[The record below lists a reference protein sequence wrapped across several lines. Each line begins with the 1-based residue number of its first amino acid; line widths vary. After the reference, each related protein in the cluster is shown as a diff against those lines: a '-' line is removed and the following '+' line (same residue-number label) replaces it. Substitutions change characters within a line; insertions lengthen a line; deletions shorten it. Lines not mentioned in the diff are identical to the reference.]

1 MFMEQMQDT
10 MDRASN
16 ISVTENGAI
25 GYKTS
30 GKALVDFN
38 FAVSSMRKETEMKV
52 LSSFKKV
59 FEENPEVALR
69 YIFFL
74 RDVRGGLGERRTF
87 RICFKWILDNYYAQV
102 KHLLKLIPE
111 FGRWDDLW
119 YIMDENK
126 KAEKEVAKII
136 TEQFY
141 ADIDGAISGQ
151 SISMLAKWL
160 PSAKTRNKFK
170 QSVLTK
176 ILSAL
181 GMERKEYSKTLS
193 FLREYLQIVER
204 KMSRNEWEEIDYEK
218 VPSRANLIYNS
229 AFLRHDESRRRNFLA
244 AVNRGEKKINSS
256 TVYPYEIVY
265 RYGHCPRVIRDD
277 LEAMW
282 KALPDTVN
290 GNNNTLV
297 VCDGSGSMYINNADS
312 SARCSDVANSLAV
325 YFSER
330 ASGEFKDKYI
340 TFSHRPQLVNFQGCT
355 SLANKLRVL
364 YSHDEYGDTN
374 IEAVFRLIL
383 KTALEHNISQED
395 MPKNILVLSD
405 MEFNDCAVD
414 CCGECFNK
422 LLFDN
427 IAEAYEKHGYKLPR
441 LVFWNICSRTGTI
454 PVRENEMG
462 VALVSGFSVNVMKM
476 VLSGKLDPYEVILET
491 IYNKRYDRITFKP
504 RKAKVRKIK

>member
-1 MFMEQMQDT
+1 MEQMQDT
-10 MDRASN
+10 IDRASN

-136 TEQFY
+136 SEQLDSDMKN
-141 ADIDGAISGQ
+141 AVDGK
-151 SISMLAKWL
+151 SISLLAKWL
-160 PSAKTRNKFK
+160 PSVKTRNKFK
-170 QSVLTK
+170 QSVLNK
-176 ILSAL
+176 ILSMT
-181 GMERKEYSKTLS
+181 GMERKEYSKKLS
-193 FLREYLQIVER
+193 FLRAYLQIVER
-204 KMSRNEWEEIDYEK
+204 KMSKNEWEEIDYEK

-244 AVNRGEKKINSS
+244 AVNCGEKKINSS
-256 TVYPYEIVY
+256 VVYPYEIVC
-265 RYGHCPRVIRDD
+265 RYGSNPLKTRDD

-282 KALPDTVN
+282 KSLPDTE
-290 GNNNTLV
+290 GDGSTLV
-297 VCDGSGSMYINNADS
+297 VCDGSGSMYCTRVDGFAH
-312 SARCSDVANSLAV
+312 CSDVANSLAV
-325 YFSER
+325 YFSEH

-340 TFSHRPQLVNFQGCT
+340 TFSTRPKLVDLSECD
-355 SLANKLRVL
+355 SLAGKLRVI
-364 YSHDEYGDTN
+364 YKQNEVANTN
-374 IEAVFRLIL
+374 IEAVFDLIL
-383 KTALEHNISQED
+383 RTAIEYNMSQKD

-405 MEFNDCAVD
+405 MEFDSCTQSNRGRLSSA
-414 CCGECFNK
+414 
-422 LLFDN
+422 LFDT
-427 IAEAYEKHGYKLPR
+427 ISERYAEYGYKLPR
-441 LVFWNICSRTGTI
+441 LVFWNIFSRTNTI
-454 PVRENEMG
+454 PVKENEMG
-462 VALVSGFSVNVMKM
+462 VALVSGFSTNSMKM
-476 VLSGKLDPYEVILET
+476 VLSGKLDPYEVILEA
-491 IYNKRYDRITFKP
+491 IYNKRYDCISMKP
-504 RKAKVRKIK
+504 KRVRAKKIK

>member
-87 RICFKWILDNYYAQV
+87 RICFKWILDNHYAQV

-136 TEQFY
+136 VEQFY

-151 SISMLAKWL
+151 SISLLAKWL

-181 GMERKEYSKTLS
+181 GMERKEYSKKLS

-204 KMSRNEWEEIDYEK
+204 KMSRNEWEKIDYEK

-229 AFLRHDESRRRNFLA
+229 AFLRHDESRRRNFLE

-256 TVYPYEIVY
+256 VVYPYEIVC
-265 RYGHCPRVIRDD
+265 RYGFNPLKTRDD

-282 KALPDTVN
+282 KSLPDTVK
-290 GNNNTLV
+290 GDNNTLV
-297 VCDGSGSMYINNADS
+297 VCDGSGSMYCTKVDGFAH
-312 SARCSDVANSLAV
+312 CSDVANSLAV
-325 YFSER
+325 YFSEH

-340 TFSHRPQLVNFQGCT
+340 TFSTRPKLVDLHGFN
-355 SLANKLRVL
+355 SLAGKLRVI
-364 YSHDEYGDTN
+364 YKQNEVANTN
-374 IEAVFRLIL
+374 IEAVFDLIL
-383 KTALEHNISQED
+383 RTAIEHNMSQKD

-405 MEFNDCAVD
+405 MEFDSCTQSNRGRLSSA
-414 CCGECFNK
+414 
-422 LLFDN
+422 LFDT
-427 IAEAYEKHGYKLPR
+427 ISERYAEHGYKLPR
-441 LVFWNICSRTGTI
+441 LVFWNINSRTKII
-454 PVRENEMG
+454 PLKENSMG
-462 VALVSGFSVNVMKM
+462 VALVSGFSINVMKM
-476 VLSGKLDPYEVILET
+476 VLSGKLDPYEVILEA
-491 IYNKRYDRITFKP
+491 IYNKRYDCITMKP
-504 RKAKVRKIK
+504 KRVRAKKAK